1 MTAISL
7 STPAAARSVEVY
19 LRACGHVSPD
29 GSAAATRE
37 AAAREHLR
45 TGRNRIPAAAVV
57 RGIGAD
63 DLSGIGPAVQIVTD
77 DMALLV
83 DSVLTTA
90 TQAGA
95 VVEEVLHPVVA
106 AERTAGRSP
115 SGNRRR
121 WRRVSYRLGER
132 LGLVQL
138 LVGVSQLQQ
147 SSRWNALT
155 RLSLRD
161 ELYDTVRALCLDVIT
176 DNEPGEPVERQIGQW
191 QDRNA
196 SRLRRARTILDDIDA
211 SGEHDLATLSVATR
225 QLHSL
230 VR

>member
-1 MTAISL
+1 MTPISL
-7 STPAAARSVEVY
+7 STPATARAVEVY

-57 RGIGAD
+57 RGIGA
-63 DLSGIGPAVQIVTD
+63 A
-77 DMALLV
+77 
-83 DSVLTTA
+83 
-90 TQAGA
+90 
-95 VVEEVLHPVVA
+95 
-106 AERTAGRSP
+106 
-115 SGNRRR
+115 
-121 WRRVSYRLGER
+121 
-132 LGLVQL
+132 
-138 LVGVSQLQQ
+138 
-147 SSRWNALT
+147 

-196 SRLRRARTILDDIDA
+196 SRLRRAQTILDDIDA

>member
-45 TGRNRIPAAAVV
+45 TGRNRIPASAVV

-63 DLSGIGPAVQIVTD
+63 DLSGIGTAVQIVTD

-90 TQAGA
+90 TRAGA
-95 VVEEVLHPVVA
+95 VSRRCSTPSSRRSGRRVVA
-106 AERTAGRSP
+106 EREPAEVAQG
-115 SGNRRR
+115 
-121 WRRVSYRLGER
+121 VYRLGER

-138 LVGVSQLQQ
+138 LVGVSQLQH
-147 SSRWNALT
+147 SSRWNALA